1 MNDPSCRVGFA
12 FCGSFC
18 TFHKAM
24 DALEA
29 VKARFGD
36 VTPIVSEN
44 SAALDTR
51 FPGQSRTPWPQKAA
65 GRFGHLSLHRQHPG

>member
-36 VTPIVSEN
+36 VTPIV
-44 SAALDTR
+44 
-51 FPGQSRTPWPQKAA
+51 
-65 GRFGHLSLHRQHPG
+65 